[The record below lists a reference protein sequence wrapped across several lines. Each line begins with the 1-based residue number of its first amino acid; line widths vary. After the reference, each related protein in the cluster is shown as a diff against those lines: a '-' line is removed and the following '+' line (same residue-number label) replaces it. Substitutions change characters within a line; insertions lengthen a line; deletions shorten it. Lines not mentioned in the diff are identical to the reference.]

1 MAKKQ
6 KDILDDD
13 MDENED
19 FEDEKFD
26 DDDSDDDE
34 DSIDKE
40 EDDLDDEDLNEE
52 DIEENEAEVEEIE
65 SKLAS
70 GEDFVAS
77 QSEVAMLLKTKLIY
91 TCPRCRKIYFKGKW
105 IKDNITDIYAVKTEL
120 AYCDKCLGKTSENFI
135 GSIEIYDKNLSEK
148 KDALLKLARK
158 VEAELENKEHFEVI
172 IDVFERNEIL
182 YLLANT
188 TRLAVEIA
196 REIRHEWHGAM
207 QYEWFERNQFL
218 RAKWF
223 SEVQNRD
230 YFKSRIRAAKEKRIG
245 MFSFEDEG

>member
-1 MAKKQ
+1 MAKRQ
-6 KDILDDD
+6 KDYLDDG
-13 MDENED
+13 MEENEEFD
-19 FEDEKFD
+19 DEEFD
-26 DDDSDDDE
+26 DDDFDDDE
-34 DSIDKE
+34 DSIDEKD
-40 EDDLDDEDLNEE
+40 EDIDDEDLDEE

-77 QSEVAMLLKTKLIY
+77 QSEMAMLLKTKLIY
-91 TCPRCRKIYFKGKW
+91 TCPRCRRIYFKGKW
-105 IKDNITDIYAVKTEL
+105 IKDNITDIYAVRTEL
-120 AYCDKCLGKTSENFI
+120 AYCDKCLGKTAETFI
-135 GSIEIYDKNLSEK
+135 GSIEIYDKKLSEK
-148 KDALLKLARK
+148 KDPLVKLARR
-158 VEAELENKEHFEVI
+158 VEAELENKEPFEII

-182 YLLANT
+182 YIMTNT

-196 REIRHEWHGAM
+196 RAIRHEWHGAM

-245 MFSFEDEG
+245 LFSFEDEG

>member
-6 KDILDDD
+6 KDFLDDD
-13 MDENED
+13 VDEND
-19 FEDEKFD
+19 VID
-26 DDDSDDDE
+26 DGELDDSDDEE
-34 DSIDKE
+34 DSKE
-40 EDDLDDEDLNEE
+40 KDEKFEDEDLNEE

-77 QSEVAMLLKTKLIY
+77 QSEVAMLLKTRLIY
-91 TCPRCRKIYFKGKW
+91 TCPRCRKIYFKGRW
-105 IKDNITDIYAVKTEL
+105 IKDNITDIYAVRTEM

-148 KDALLKLARK
+148 KEALLKLARR

-172 IDVFERNEIL
+172 IDVFERNGIL

-245 MFSFEDEG
+245 LFSFEDEG